1 MEESQSA
8 LKFIG
13 LGLTMVGGG
22 IGAGYG
28 IGTVFN
34 SWMNAIARNP
44 SADSKLS
51 KVGFIGFAA
60 TELVLLMSF
69 VVAMLLIFVV

>member
-1 MEESQSA
+1 MEDQA

-13 LGLTMVGGG
+13 LGITMLGGG

-28 IGTVFN
+28 IGTVFSQWLN
-34 SWMNAIARNP
+34 SIARNP
-44 SADSKLS
+44 ASADKLG

-60 TELVLLMSF
+60 TELVLLMTF
-69 VVAMLLIFVV
+69 VIAILLIFAV